1 MSVPKL
7 SIVQPNFNH
16 AAFLPRCL
24 DAILQQSFTDF
35 ELICIDDCSTDSS
48 YEILQAYARKD
59 SRIRLFRNDRN
70 QGVVFT
76 SNRGFALARG
86 EYLHGAASDD
96 YILPGY
102 YEAAMGMFAKHPN
115 AAIGLGLTRCEY
127 ENSPKVVI
135 VPGDWADE
143 RTYLSPDQVADRIA
157 GCGIPGPTLW
167 KREPF
172 LAIGGYNP
180 ALRWHCDWFALQVLA
195 FRYGICFI
203 PEVFT
208 VVRMAEDSYSNVR
221 NRTDGVQTTVLHEL
235 LRQIQRPEFR
245 DVLPLFEKSGVIR
258 QFDFK
263 LVEAAIA
270 FEGPW
275 DGLLGM
281 LKPHVLPHAA
291 NLLRSLT
298 AAHRQGMAQFLAAC
312 GADALPFDDVLAEVA
327 QDRYPKVAA
336 AAVEAQAAIRRS
348 VSLVARWKRKLRRMA
363 GQALRSIDRF
373 SRPRM
378 HERLERQENLLGSLT
393 FHHGEM
399 RDEVLSQLK
408 SLREELKAMK
418 HERDSVQAPR
428 RAA

>member
-7 SIVQPNFNH
+7 SIVQPNYNH

-24 DAILQQSFTDF
+24 DAILQQSYTDF
-35 ELICIDDCSTDSS
+35 ELISIDDCSTDGS

-59 SRIRLFRNDRN
+59 SRIRLFRNERN

-102 YEAAMGMFAKHPN
+102 YEATMGMFAKHPN

-135 VPGDWADE
+135 VPGDWAE
-143 RTYLSPDQVADRIA
+143 KRTYLSPDQVAERIN

-180 ALRWHCDWFALQVLA
+180 ELRWHCDWFALQVLA

-221 NRTDGVQTTVLHEL
+221 NRTDGVKTAVLHEL
-235 LRQIQRPEFR
+235 MRQLQRPEFR

-258 QFDFK
+258 QFDFN

-275 DGLLGM
+275 DGLLGI

-291 NLLRSLT
+291 NLLKSQV
-298 AAHRQGMAQFLAAC
+298 AAHRQGMARFLAAC
-312 GADALPFDDVLAEVA
+312 GADALPFDEVLAEA
-327 QDRYPKVAA
+327 ALDRYPNVASAA
-336 AAVEAQAAIRRS
+336 AEAQAAIRRS
-348 VSLVARWKRKLRRMA
+348 VSLVARWKSKLRRMA
-363 GQALRSIDRF
+363 GRTLRRIDRF

-408 SLREELKAMK
+408 SLREELKALAS
-418 HERDSVQAPR
+418 ERDGAKSTR